1 MDLQENPPLM
11 YHNFEKLIARGGL
24 DGGEA
29 TESDTD
35 TDTDDE

>member
-11 YHNFEKLIARGGL
+11 YHNFEKLIARGGAG
-24 DGGEA
+24 DDTEVSSGE
-29 TESDTD
+29 D